1 MDILNGITLIANYI
15 IIPGLTY
22 GSQLA
27 LGALGVTIIY
37 SVLRFSNFAHGEF
50 MSFGAMS
57 SILLSWL
64 FLGLGFTL
72 HPLPTAIIVLP
83 IAIVFTISYCI
94 IIDKFIFKF
103 YRKQNSKSVI
113 NLIVSIGVMF
123 FTGGLIRFIVGPGD
137 KNFFDGER
145 FILKA
150 RTFKNLTGLNEGIT
164 LKTTQG
170 ITIILSVLLV
180 ILLFWFLNKTKTGK
194 SMRAYSDNKEL
205 ALLSGIN
212 PEKVVLITW
221 IITGTLACVAG
232 TLYGLDKSY
241 KPFTYLHLVLPI
253 FSAAIVGG
261 VGNPVG
267 AIIGGFVIAFSELII
282 TFAYKKIFF
291 YFLPSNFVPEGFAKQ
306 PFQCHSE
313 GKVCPLLFGPCVLA
327 VKAAGCWLLAAGG
340 GGSVPVSV

>member
-1 MDILNGITLIANYI
+1 MDYLNGITLILNYI
-15 IIPGLTY
+15 FIPGLTY

-27 LGALGVTIIY
+27 LGALGITIVY

-57 SILLSWL
+57 AILLSWL
-64 FLGLGFTL
+64 FMSFEINIY
-72 HPLPTAIIVLP
+72 PLPTAIMVLP
-83 IAIVFTISYCI
+83 IAILLTIIYCLI
-94 IIDKFIFKF
+94 VDRLVFKF
-103 YRKQNSKSVI
+103 YRQQNSKSVI

-137 KNFFDGER
+137 RNFFDGER
-145 FILKA
+145 FFLKA
-150 RTFKNLTGLNEGIT
+150 RTFKNITGLNEGLT

-170 ITIILSVLLV
+170 VTIILSVLLV
-180 ILLFWFLNKTKTGK
+180 IILFWFLNKTKTGK

-261 VGNPVG
+261 VGNPIG

-291 YFLPSNFVPEGFAKQ
+291 YFLPAYLVPEGLLQILSTDYKIAISFVILVIVLLIK
-306 PFQCHSE
+306 PTGIYK
-313 GKVCPLLFGPCVLA
+313 GKII
-327 VKAAGCWLLAAGG
+327 
-340 GGSVPVSV
+340 

>member
-1 MDILNGITLIANYI
+1 MNFLNGITLIANYI

-27 LGALGVTIIY
+27 LGALGITIIY

-57 SILLSWL
+57 AILLSWL
-64 FLGLGFTL
+64 FISSGITL

-83 IAIVFTISYCI
+83 IAIVLTISYCI

-123 FTGGLIRFIVGPGD
+123 FTGGLIRFIIGPGD
-137 KNFFDGER
+137 RNFFDGER
-145 FILKA
+145 FILNA
-150 RTFKNLTGLNEGIT
+150 RTFKNITGLNEGLT

-170 ITIILSVLLV
+170 ITIVLSILIV

-221 IITGTLACVAG
+221 IITGTLACIAG

-291 YFLPSNFVPEGFAKQ
+291 YFLPDTFLPDGLLQILSTDYKIAVSFMILVLVLLIKPTGIYK
-306 PFQCHSE
+306 
-313 GKVCPLLFGPCVLA
+313 GKVIE
-327 VKAAGCWLLAAGG
+327 
-340 GGSVPVSV
+340 

>member
-1 MDILNGITLIANYI
+1 
-15 IIPGLTY
+15 
-22 GSQLA
+22 
-27 LGALGVTIIY
+27 
-37 SVLRFSNFAHGEF
+37 
-50 MSFGAMS
+50 
-57 SILLSWL
+57 
-64 FLGLGFTL
+64 
-72 HPLPTAIIVLP
+72 
-83 IAIVFTISYCI
+83 
-94 IIDKFIFKF
+94 
-103 YRKQNSKSVI
+103 
-113 NLIVSIGVMF
+113 VSIGVMF

-150 RTFKNLTGLNEGIT
+150 RTFKNITGLNEGLT

-170 ITIILSVLLV
+170 ITILLSILLV

-291 YFLPSNFVPEGFAKQ
+291 YFLPINFVPEGLSQILSTDYKIAISFLILVLVLLIK
-306 PFQCHSE
+306 PTGIYK
-313 GKVCPLLFGPCVLA
+313 GKII
-327 VKAAGCWLLAAGG
+327 
-340 GGSVPVSV
+340 

>member
-1 MDILNGITLIANYI
+1 MDFLNGITLIANYI
-15 IIPGLTY
+15 VIPGLTY

-27 LGALGVTIIY
+27 LGALGITIIY

-50 MSFGAMS
+50 MSFGAMN

-64 FLGLGFTL
+64 FISLGFTL
-72 HPLPTAIIVLP
+72 YPLPTAIIVLP
-83 IAIVFTISYCI
+83 IAIVLTISYCI

-150 RTFKNLTGLNEGIT
+150 RTFKNITGLNEGLT

-291 YFLPSNFVPEGFAKQ
+291 YFLPSNFVPEGLLQILSTDYKIAISFLILVLVLLIK
-306 PFQCHSE
+306 PTGIYK
-313 GKVCPLLFGPCVLA
+313 GKII
-327 VKAAGCWLLAAGG
+327 
-340 GGSVPVSV
+340 

>member
-1 MDILNGITLIANYI
+1 MDFLNGITLIANYI

-27 LGALGVTIIY
+27 LGALGITIVY

-57 SILLSWL
+57 AILLSWL
-64 FLGLGFTL
+64 FISLEINLY
-72 HPLPTAIIVLP
+72 PLPTAIIVLP
-83 IAIVFTISYCI
+83 IAIVFTIFYCL
-94 IIDKFIFKF
+94 IIDKLVFKF
-103 YRKQNSKSVI
+103 YRQQNSKSVI

-123 FTGGLIRFIVGPGD
+123 FSGGLIRFIVGPGD
-137 KNFFDGER
+137 RNFFDGER
-145 FILKA
+145 FIIKA
-150 RTFKNLTGLNEGIT
+150 KTFKSITGLNEGLT
-164 LKTTQG
+164 LKATQG
-170 ITIILSVLLV
+170 ITILISFILVF
-180 ILLFWFLNKTKTGK
+180 ILFWFLNKTKTGK

-291 YFLPSNFVPEGFAKQ
+291 YFLPIYFVPEGLLQILSTDYKIAISFIILVLVLVIK
-306 PFQCHSE
+306 PTGIYK
-313 GKVCPLLFGPCVLA
+313 GKII
-327 VKAAGCWLLAAGG
+327 
-340 GGSVPVSV
+340 

>member
-1 MDILNGITLIANYI
+1 MDFLNGITLIANYI
-15 IIPGLTY
+15 VIPGLTY

-27 LGALGVTIIY
+27 LGALGITIIY

-57 SILLSWL
+57 SIILSWL
-64 FLGLGFTL
+64 FISLGFNFY
-72 HPLPTAIIVLP
+72 PFPTAIIVLP
-83 IAIVFTISYCI
+83 ISIVLTISYCI
-94 IIDKFIFKF
+94 IIDKVIFKF

-150 RTFKNLTGLNEGIT
+150 RTFKNMTGLNEGLA

-291 YFLPSNFVPEGFAKQ
+291 YFLPSNFVPEGLLQILSTDYKIAISFLILVLVLLIK
-306 PFQCHSE
+306 PTGIYK
-313 GKVCPLLFGPCVLA
+313 GKII
-327 VKAAGCWLLAAGG
+327 
-340 GGSVPVSV
+340 

>member
-1 MDILNGITLIANYI
+1 MDFLNGITLIANYI
-15 IIPGLTY
+15 LIPGLTY

-27 LGALGVTIIY
+27 LGALGITIIY

-57 SILLSWL
+57 AILLSWL
-64 FLGLGFTL
+64 FISLGITL
-72 HPLPTAIIVLP
+72 HPIPTAIIVLP
-83 IAIVFTISYCI
+83 IAIVLTISYCLI
-94 IIDKFIFKF
+94 VDKLIFKF

-150 RTFKNLTGLNEGIT
+150 RTFKNITGLNEGLT

-170 ITIILSVLLV
+170 ITISLSVLLV
-180 ILLFWFLNKTKTGK
+180 VLLFWFLNKTKTGK

-267 AIIGGFVIAFSELII
+267 AIIGGFVIAFSELIV

-291 YFLPSNFVPEGFAKQ
+291 YFLPDNYAPEGLLQILSTDYKIAISFLILVLVLLIK
-306 PFQCHSE
+306 PTGIYK
-313 GKVCPLLFGPCVLA
+313 GKII
-327 VKAAGCWLLAAGG
+327 
-340 GGSVPVSV
+340 

>member
-1 MDILNGITLIANYI
+1 MDFLNGITLIANYI
-15 IIPGLTY
+15 VIPGLTY

-27 LGALGVTIIY
+27 LGALGITIIY

-50 MSFGAMS
+50 MSFGAMN

-64 FLGLGFTL
+64 FISLGVTL
-72 HPLPTAIIVLP
+72 HPLPTAIVVLP

-150 RTFKNLTGLNEGIT
+150 RTFKNMTGLNEGLT

-170 ITIILSVLLV
+170 ITILLSVLLV

-291 YFLPSNFVPEGFAKQ
+291 YFLPSNFVPEGLLQILSTDYKIAISFLILVLVLLIK
-306 PFQCHSE
+306 PTGIYK
-313 GKVCPLLFGPCVLA
+313 GKII
-327 VKAAGCWLLAAGG
+327 
-340 GGSVPVSV
+340 

>member
-1 MDILNGITLIANYI
+1 MDFLNGITLIANYI

-27 LGALGVTIIY
+27 LGALGITIIY

-57 SILLSWL
+57 AILLSWL
-64 FLGLGFTL
+64 FISSGITL

-83 IAIVFTISYCI
+83 IAIVLTISYCI

-123 FTGGLIRFIVGPGD
+123 FTGGLIRFIIGPGD
-137 KNFFDGER
+137 RNFFDGER
-145 FILKA
+145 FILNA
-150 RTFKNLTGLNEGIT
+150 RTFKNITGLNEGLS

-170 ITIILSVLLV
+170 ITIVLSILIV

-221 IITGTLACVAG
+221 IITGTLACIAG

-291 YFLPSNFVPEGFAKQ
+291 YFLPETFLPDGLLQILSTDYKIAVSFMILVLVLLIKPTGIYK
-306 PFQCHSE
+306 
-313 GKVCPLLFGPCVLA
+313 GKVIE
-327 VKAAGCWLLAAGG
+327 
-340 GGSVPVSV
+340 

>member
-1 MDILNGITLIANYI
+1 MDFLNGITLIANYI
-15 IIPGLTY
+15 IVPGLTY

-27 LGALGVTIIY
+27 LGALGITIIY

-57 SILLSWL
+57 AILLSWL
-64 FLGLGFTL
+64 FISLGITL
-72 HPLPTAIIVLP
+72 HPIPTAIIVLP
-83 IAIVFTISYCI
+83 IAIVLTISYCLI
-94 IIDKFIFKF
+94 VDKFIFKF

-123 FTGGLIRFIVGPGD
+123 FTGGLIRFIIGPGD
-137 KNFFDGER
+137 RNFFDGER

-150 RTFKNLTGLNEGIT
+150 RTFKNITGLNEGLT

-180 ILLFWFLNKTKTGK
+180 VLLFWFLNKTKTGK

-291 YFLPSNFVPEGFAKQ
+291 YFLPINLVPEGLSQILSTDYKIAISF
-306 PFQCHSE
+306 
-313 GKVCPLLFGPCVLA
+313 
-327 VKAAGCWLLAAGG
+327 
-340 GGSVPVSV
+340 

>member
-1 MDILNGITLIANYI
+1 MDFLNGITLIANYI
-15 IIPGLTY
+15 VIPGLTY

-27 LGALGVTIIY
+27 LGALGITIIY

-57 SILLSWL
+57 AILLSWL
-64 FLGLGFTL
+64 FISFGITL
-72 HPLPTAIIVLP
+72 HPLPTALIVLP
-83 IAIVFTISYCI
+83 IAIVLTISYCLI
-94 IIDKFIFKF
+94 VDKFIFKF

-137 KNFFDGER
+137 RNFFDGER

-150 RTFKNLTGLNEGIT
+150 RTFKNITGLNEGLT

-170 ITIILSVLLV
+170 ITILLSVLLV
-180 ILLFWFLNKTKTGK
+180 VLLFWFLNKTKTGK

-212 PEKVVLITW
+212 PDKVVLITW

-267 AIIGGFVIAFSELII
+267 AIIGGFVIAFSELIV

-291 YFLPSNFVPEGFAKQ
+291 YFLPDNYAPEGLLQILSTDYKIAISFLILVLVLLIK
-306 PFQCHSE
+306 PTGIYK
-313 GKVCPLLFGPCVLA
+313 GKII
-327 VKAAGCWLLAAGG
+327 
-340 GGSVPVSV
+340 

>member
-1 MDILNGITLIANYI
+1 
-15 IIPGLTY
+15 
-22 GSQLA
+22 
-27 LGALGVTIIY
+27 
-37 SVLRFSNFAHGEF
+37 
-50 MSFGAMS
+50 
-57 SILLSWL
+57 
-64 FLGLGFTL
+64 
-72 HPLPTAIIVLP
+72 
-83 IAIVFTISYCI
+83 
-94 IIDKFIFKF
+94 
-103 YRKQNSKSVI
+103 
-113 NLIVSIGVMF
+113 MF
-123 FTGGLIRFIVGPGD
+123 FTGGLIRFIIGPGD
-137 KNFFDGER
+137 RNFFDGER

-150 RTFKNLTGLNEGIT
+150 RTFKNITGLNEGLT

-180 ILLFWFLNKTKTGK
+180 VLLFWFLNKTKTGK

-291 YFLPSNFVPEGFAKQ
+291 YFLPINLVPEGLSQILSTDYKIAISFLILVLVLLIK
-306 PFQCHSE
+306 PTGIYK
-313 GKVCPLLFGPCVLA
+313 GKVI
-327 VKAAGCWLLAAGG
+327 
-340 GGSVPVSV
+340 

>member
-1 MDILNGITLIANYI
+1 MDFLNGITLISNYI

-27 LGALGVTIIY
+27 LGALGITIIY

-57 SILLSWL
+57 AILLSWL
-64 FLGLGFTL
+64 FISLGITL
-72 HPLPTAIIVLP
+72 HPIPTAIIVLP
-83 IAIVFTISYCI
+83 VAIVLTISYCLI
-94 IIDKFIFKF
+94 LDKFIFKF

-150 RTFKNLTGLNEGIT
+150 RTFKNVTGLNEGLT

-180 ILLFWFLNKTKTGK
+180 VLLFWFLNKTKTGK

-291 YFLPSNFVPEGFAKQ
+291 YFLPSNFIPEGLLQVLSTDYKIAISFLILVLVLLIK
-306 PFQCHSE
+306 PTGIYK
-313 GKVCPLLFGPCVLA
+313 GKII
-327 VKAAGCWLLAAGG
+327 
-340 GGSVPVSV
+340 

>member
-1 MDILNGITLIANYI
+1 MDFLNGITLIANYI

-27 LGALGVTIIY
+27 LGALGITIIY

-57 SILLSWL
+57 AILLSWL
-64 FLGLGFTL
+64 FISSGITL

-83 IAIVFTISYCI
+83 IAILLTISYCI

-103 YRKQNSKSVI
+103 YRKQNAKSVI

-123 FTGGLIRFIVGPGD
+123 FTGGLIRFIIGPGD
-137 KNFFDGER
+137 RNFFDGER
-145 FILKA
+145 FILNA
-150 RTFKNLTGLNEGIT
+150 RTFKNITGLNEGLT

-170 ITIILSVLLV
+170 ITIVLSILIV

-221 IITGTLACVAG
+221 IITGTLACIAG

-291 YFLPSNFVPEGFAKQ
+291 YFLPDTFLPDGLLQILSTDYKIAVSFMILVLVLLIKPTGIYK
-306 PFQCHSE
+306 
-313 GKVCPLLFGPCVLA
+313 GKVIE
-327 VKAAGCWLLAAGG
+327 
-340 GGSVPVSV
+340 

>member
-1 MDILNGITLIANYI
+1 MDFLNGITLIANYI
-15 IIPGLTY
+15 IVPGLTY

-27 LGALGVTIIY
+27 LGALGITIIY

-57 SILLSWL
+57 AILLSWL
-64 FLGLGFTL
+64 FISLGITL
-72 HPLPTAIIVLP
+72 HPIPTAIIVLP
-83 IAIVFTISYCI
+83 IAIVLTISYCLI
-94 IIDKFIFKF
+94 ADKFIFKF

-123 FTGGLIRFIVGPGD
+123 FTGGLIRFIIGPAD
-137 KNFFDGER
+137 RNFFDGER

-150 RTFKNLTGLNEGIT
+150 RTFKNITGLNEGLT

-180 ILLFWFLNKTKTGK
+180 VLLFWFLNKTKTGK

-291 YFLPSNFVPEGFAKQ
+291 YFLPINLVPEGLSQILSTDYKIAISFLILVLVLLIK
-306 PFQCHSE
+306 PTGIYK
-313 GKVCPLLFGPCVLA
+313 GKVI
-327 VKAAGCWLLAAGG
+327 
-340 GGSVPVSV
+340 

>member
-1 MDILNGITLIANYI
+1 MDFLNGITLIANYI

-27 LGALGVTIIY
+27 LGALGITIIY
-37 SVLRFSNFAHGEF
+37 SVLRLSNFAHGEF
-50 MSFGAMS
+50 MSFGAMNA
-57 SILLSWL
+57 ILLSWL
-64 FLGLGFTL
+64 FISLGITL
-72 HPLPTAIIVLP
+72 HPIPTAIIVLP
-83 IAIVFTISYCI
+83 IAIILTISYCLI
-94 IIDKFIFKF
+94 VDKFIFKF

-113 NLIVSIGVMF
+113 NLIVSIGIMF
-123 FTGGLIRFIVGPGD
+123 FTGGLIRFIIGPGD
-137 KNFFDGER
+137 RNFFDGER

-150 RTFKNLTGLNEGIT
+150 RTFKDITGLNEGHT

-170 ITIILSVLLV
+170 ITILLSVLLV
-180 ILLFWFLNKTKTGK
+180 VLLFWFLNKTKTGK

-261 VGNPVG
+261 VGNPIG

-291 YFLPSNFVPEGFAKQ
+291 YFLPDNYAPEGLLQILSTDYKIAISFLILVLVLLIK
-306 PFQCHSE
+306 PTGIYK
-313 GKVCPLLFGPCVLA
+313 GKII
-327 VKAAGCWLLAAGG
+327 
-340 GGSVPVSV
+340 

>member
-1 MDILNGITLIANYI
+1 MDFLNGITLIANYI

-27 LGALGVTIIY
+27 LGALGITIIY

-57 SILLSWL
+57 AILLSWL
-64 FLGLGFTL
+64 FISLGITL
-72 HPLPTAIIVLP
+72 HPIPTAIIVLP
-83 IAIVFTISYCI
+83 IAMMFTISYCI

-123 FTGGLIRFIVGPGD
+123 FTGGLIRFIIGPGD
-137 KNFFDGER
+137 RNFFDGER

-150 RTFKNLTGLNEGIT
+150 RTFKNITGLNEGLT

-180 ILLFWFLNKTKTGK
+180 VLLFWFLNKTKTGK

-291 YFLPSNFVPEGFAKQ
+291 YFLPINLVPEGLSQILSTDYKIAISFLIL
-306 PFQCHSE
+306 
-313 GKVCPLLFGPCVLA
+313 VLVLLIKPTGIYKGIVI
-327 VKAAGCWLLAAGG
+327 
-340 GGSVPVSV
+340 

>member
-1 MDILNGITLIANYI
+1 MDFLNGITLIANYI

-27 LGALGVTIIY
+27 LGALGITIIY

-57 SILLSWL
+57 AILLSWL
-64 FLGLGFTL
+64 FISTGITL

-83 IAIVFTISYCI
+83 IAIVLTISYCI

-123 FTGGLIRFIVGPGD
+123 FTGGLIRFIIGPGD
-137 KNFFDGER
+137 RNFFDGER
-145 FILKA
+145 FILNA
-150 RTFKNLTGLNEGIT
+150 RTFKNITGLNEGLT

-170 ITIILSVLLV
+170 ITIVLSILIV

-221 IITGTLACVAG
+221 IITGTLACIAG

-291 YFLPSNFVPEGFAKQ
+291 YFLPETFLPDGLLQILSTDYKIAVSFMILVLVLLIKPAGIYK
-306 PFQCHSE
+306 
-313 GKVCPLLFGPCVLA
+313 GKVIE
-327 VKAAGCWLLAAGG
+327 
-340 GGSVPVSV
+340 